1 MLHRLKSE
9 YHMYYANLRV
19 TYAGR
24 IRALEEAAHSSLL
37 RYANNTLHLYT
48 KDPMRKVSLKTIQ
61 DDLINA
67 AKAGCTYVEYTINT
81 YLYQAWEGDNVSVI
95 TGTYYLHPE
104 KLFITE
110 EHSYIT
116 LLQKTFPELTI
127 TFTEKTVVDGVL
139 RIEFSVS

>member
-1 MLHRLKSE
+1 
-9 YHMYYANLRV
+9 MYYANLRV

-48 KDPMRKVSLKTIQ
+48 KGDIRKVSLKTIR
-61 DDLINA
+61 DDLVNA
-67 AKAGCTYVEYTINT
+67 SKAGRTHVEYHINT

-104 KLFITE
+104 KLFITAE
-110 EHSYIT
+110 DSYMT
-116 LLQKTFPELTI
+116 LLHKTFPELTI
-127 TFTEKTVVDGVL
+127 TFTEKTAVDGIL